1 MSLGKILGIKLKIN
15 IFLLLLIVI
24 YAYYGVWLEILLIFS
39 AVFLHEMAHSIS
51 ALILKVKISEIELM
65 PFGGQAKVE
74 DFTGLEPEKEIII
87 ALAGPMLSLLLAGF
101 FYFLFPYN
109 NHANNYVEIFTNIN
123 LLLGAFNL
131 IPALPLDGGRIL
143 RALLSLL
150 LGYKKS
156 TRAASGLGKIIAA
169 AFIGYGAYCF
179 YYSRN
184 HLHLNLLVVGGLLFW
199 AANREEKHLIY
210 SFMRYL
216 VNKKSELNKYGFI
229 PVKQVISSRE
239 TEVKKILNHTSP
251 SFYMMVAVI
260 DAEHHILGMYTEL
273 ELIEAL
279 LAKGPGVK
287 CSQL

>member
-1 MSLGKILGIKLKIN
+1 MPLGKIFGIKLKVN
-15 IFLLLLIVI
+15 IFLLLLVI
-24 YAYYGVWLEILLIFS
+24 IYFYYGVWIEILLVFS
-39 AVFLHEMAHSIS
+39 AVFLHEMAHSLS
-51 ALILKVKISEIELM
+51 ALVLKIKISEIELM
-65 PFGGQAKVE
+65 PFGGQAKIE

-87 ALAGPMLSLLLAGF
+87 ALAGPVMSLLLAGF

-109 NHANNYVEIFTNIN
+109 NPANNYVEIFININ
-123 LLLGAFNL
+123 LLLGAFNI

-143 RALLSLL
+143 RALLSSL
-150 LGYKKS
+150 LGYKKA
-156 TRAASGLGKIIAA
+156 TRAASCLGKIIAIV
-169 AFIGYGAYCF
+169 FIGYGSYTL
-179 YYSRN
+179 YLYQN
-184 HLHLNLLVVGGLLFW
+184 HLNFLVVGCLLFW

-216 VNKKSELNKYGFI
+216 VNKKSELQKYGFL
-229 PVKQVISSRE
+229 PVRQVISSGD
-239 TEVKKILNHTSP
+239 TEVKKILNNTSP

-273 ELIEAL
+273 ELIEAM